1 MGARKL
7 PEKRDEED
15 VEDKEWNVLDDLR
28 EGHPNMSLNVGSQ
41 RWGEDKQNILG
52 LVVRSPGGG
61 GAP

>member
-28 EGHPNMSLNVGSQ
+28 EDHPNMSLNVGSQ
-41 RWGEDKQNILG
+41 RWDST
-52 LVVRSPGGG
+52 VVLT
-61 GAP
+61 

>member
-41 RWGEDKQNILG
+41 RWDSTVILT
-52 LVVRSPGGG
+52 
-61 GAP
+61 